1 MEILIYDK
9 ETIKTINK
17 YFIDGFS
24 IDEKIDFDILEYL
37 EAFLATFD
45 FKTIKCSTQHK
56 ELVKQ
61 ANFYIKDA
69 FICVETDNKKLVS
82 KIKEICSN
90 ITEGLMIQKDKNNIN
105 KYEIIDI

>member
-24 IDEKIDFDILEYL
+24 IDEKIDFDILEYI
-37 EAFLATFD
+37 EAFLETFD
-45 FKTIKCSTQHK
+45 YKSIKCSTKHK

-61 ANFYIKDA
+61 ANFYIKDG
-69 FICVETDNKKLVS
+69 FICIETDNKKLVS
-82 KIKEICSN
+82 KIKEICRN
-90 ITEGLMIQKDKNNIN
+90 IKECLMIMKDKNIIN